1 MMGAGMML
9 GKIVSAIG
17 LSFGPENPELALANA
32 VADPIKTP
40 DGLGTLLLDGVGCD
54 AASSVVVGCHGS
66 GWLGMPHFFECNS

>member
-1 MMGAGMML
+1 MRAGMML

-17 LSFGPENPELALANA
+17 LSFGPENLELALASA
-32 VADPIKTP
+32 VADPIKTRV